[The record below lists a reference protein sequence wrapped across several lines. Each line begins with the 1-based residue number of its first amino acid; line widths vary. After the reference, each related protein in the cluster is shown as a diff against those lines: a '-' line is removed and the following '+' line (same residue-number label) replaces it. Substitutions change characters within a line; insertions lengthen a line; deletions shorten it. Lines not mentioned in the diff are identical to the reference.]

1 VTDKGFKP
9 KITIFYCANTRVK
22 TPVSFSRI
30 NNIEINP
37 IEMPCSSMVKD
48 VFLLRAFE
56 AGADAVVVLVCPEDR
71 CLHVQGSIRARKR
84 IERVRQILNEIE
96 IDSNRLSIFN
106 ITSGDDFTFGKIM
119 QEVIVEVTNLGP
131 IRAAA

>member
-1 VTDKGFKP
+1 
-9 KITIFYCANTRVK
+9 
-22 TPVSFSRI
+22 
-30 NNIEINP
+30 
-37 IEMPCSSMVKD
+37 MPCSSMVKD